1 MTALLFYVQLRCLD
15 RMQLGLIPFVYPVV
29 SLHSSVERREPDL
42 HACRLDIT
50 VSNVGFAMKTE
61 CLTVKNAFNQ
71 LPFILE
77 GLEGCY
83 TLVP

>member
-1 MTALLFYVQLRCLD
+1 
-15 RMQLGLIPFVYPVV
+15 MQLGLIPFVYSVV

-50 VSNVGFAMKTE
+50 VSNVGFVMKTE
-61 CLTVKNAFNQ
+61 CLTVQSNQ

-77 GLEGCY
+77 DLEGCY